1 MRGLIMV
8 VKQRRSNLLLTSAL
22 VGGVFLRLGDTA
34 LAAAPTYQFDI
45 PAEPLS
51 QALTDFSQAA
61 SQQII
66 YSETLVKGRKAP
78 GLHGSYT
85 AAEALNTLL
94 AGTDLTVDINPSGV
108 LMIEARSVRNNQ
120 QGEVASYG
128 ARSLQRASYQAV
140 TQDNTSAAAAP
151 PPVGPAPAQPAE
163 AVTEPNALET
173 VVVTGSTSRRTL
185 LDASVA
191 ITSISNEDLEQKAPR
206 NTADVLEM
214 VPGIYVEGTAGPV
227 SNNYSV
233 RGLPGGGQAFIRL
246 IEDGMPP
253 VYGGLNDDE
262 VFQNDLSIDHVEALE
277 GGSSGVLTPNAA
289 GASINFI
296 SRKLNFDEGN
306 GLAQV
311 MGTTY
316 GERRADTWYS
326 APLAEGLA
334 FAVSGYYDS
343 NPGTRD
349 SSFRYDT
356 WHIKFQLEKK
366 FENGASIKLTYK
378 RWDEHDPYYADQPYA
393 YNNGRI
399 SSVPGLD
406 SQFGNVVGPSFGN
419 ITVPDS
425 CVNECFRTFSAQQG
439 IHANGALYR
448 IDLNVPITDS
458 ISGFARVRYTATDWD
473 FNGVFSGSGTGNSG
487 LASAVTYLTPG
498 TAANSPIASLLAA
511 GLAAFPG
518 TTQFGIRNTATG
530 QIIPSSDVAALNALN
545 GNGLLQ
551 QTVLNRQLLKQRDW
565 GSDFGVKYDVD
576 AGDWTNSLTVGAMV
590 YSTHQ
595 DNDQS
600 GVAPVLND
608 VVNQSNIYDVVALNN
623 SGGVLGS
630 LTNNGLVSY
639 GDWGAGISY
648 YNENSYSGYFNNE
661 FTWEK
666 KLHVDFG
673 LRFEHE
679 EESAAAGNST
689 SMPIPPGIQGVN
701 QTNPNAFN
709 GTFNYSSA
717 HETPT
722 NYTVGINYTVSPNL
736 SVYTRYERGY
746 QTQGDNPHATALIL
760 YEAGITFGDY
770 GLIGTLRGFRTLF
783 DNQSFGGGVDPA
795 NPNLDLGFFGN
806 STTNG
811 VDLDATYRPQFEP
824 LRAFSLHAQ
833 ATYQS
838 STFNNASVGDININ
852 GENISAQADAF
863 YNGKTPH
870 NTPNLMYTITP
881 QYDLPA
887 HYGQVYLRY
896 MHIGRIF
903 ADNGDQV
910 ELPAYGVLGIGAIG
924 NITDKLKLNVSVD
937 NITNALGL
945 TEGNP
950 RQGFT
955 QSIVNGYFYGRG
967 IVGPTALVSL
977 TYKF

>member
-1 MRGLIMV
+1 MV

-140 TQDNTSAAAAP
+140 TQDNTPAAAAP

-366 FENGASIKLTYK
+366 
-378 RWDEHDPYYADQPYA
+378 
-393 YNNGRI
+393 
-399 SSVPGLD
+399 
-406 SQFGNVVGPSFGN
+406 
-419 ITVPDS
+419 
-425 CVNECFRTFSAQQG
+425 
-439 IHANGALYR
+439 
-448 IDLNVPITDS
+448 
-458 ISGFARVRYTATDWD
+458 
-473 FNGVFSGSGTGNSG
+473 
-487 LASAVTYLTPG
+487 
-498 TAANSPIASLLAA
+498 
-511 GLAAFPG
+511 
-518 TTQFGIRNTATG
+518 
-530 QIIPSSDVAALNALN
+530 
-545 GNGLLQ
+545 
-551 QTVLNRQLLKQRDW
+551 
-565 GSDFGVKYDVD
+565 
-576 AGDWTNSLTVGAMV
+576 
-590 YSTHQ
+590 
-595 DNDQS
+595 
-600 GVAPVLND
+600 
-608 VVNQSNIYDVVALNN
+608 
-623 SGGVLGS
+623 
-630 LTNNGLVSY
+630 
-639 GDWGAGISY
+639 
-648 YNENSYSGYFNNE
+648 
-661 FTWEK
+661 
-666 KLHVDFG
+666 
-673 LRFEHE
+673 
-679 EESAAAGNST
+679 
-689 SMPIPPGIQGVN
+689 
-701 QTNPNAFN
+701 
-709 GTFNYSSA
+709 
-717 HETPT
+717 
-722 NYTVGINYTVSPNL
+722 
-736 SVYTRYERGY
+736 
-746 QTQGDNPHATALIL
+746 
-760 YEAGITFGDY
+760 
-770 GLIGTLRGFRTLF
+770 
-783 DNQSFGGGVDPA
+783 
-795 NPNLDLGFFGN
+795 
-806 STTNG
+806 
-811 VDLDATYRPQFEP
+811 
-824 LRAFSLHAQ
+824 
-833 ATYQS
+833 
-838 STFNNASVGDININ
+838 
-852 GENISAQADAF
+852 
-863 YNGKTPH
+863 
-870 NTPNLMYTITP
+870 
-881 QYDLPA
+881 
-887 HYGQVYLRY
+887 
-896 MHIGRIF
+896 
-903 ADNGDQV
+903 
-910 ELPAYGVLGIGAIG
+910 
-924 NITDKLKLNVSVD
+924 
-937 NITNALGL
+937 
-945 TEGNP
+945 
-950 RQGFT
+950 
-955 QSIVNGYFYGRG
+955 
-967 IVGPTALVSL
+967 
-977 TYKF
+977 